1 MTRTADEPTR
11 EDADSATANVSAAEQ
26 VAADLRRRILAGEIV
41 PGERIR
47 QEEVA
52 ERFGVSR
59 LPVREA
65 LRMLEAEGLTELET
79 KKSARVPLLDMH
91 QVALM
96 YQMREKLEPL
106 ALTES
111 IPNLTDAQID
121 RLDDLQARIAKDDDL
136 QHFLDL
142 DRELHLLSYAGCDSE
157 QLIGAVTRLWNST
170 QYYRRAFM
178 MYSGPERRWVVNA
191 EHALLLDAIRRRDVI
206 DGEHFLCVHIRR
218 TRIELERHPELFTE
232 SARDH

>member
-1 MTRTADEPTR
+1 MTHTADEPPR
-11 EDADSATANVSAAEQ
+11 KDIDAEHANLSAAEQ
-26 VAADLRRRILAGEIV
+26 VAADLRRRILAAEIV

-52 ERFGVSR
+52 QRFGVSR

-79 KKSARVPLLDMH
+79 NKSARVPLLDMD
-91 QVALM
+91 QVALS
-96 YQMREKLEPL
+96 YRMREKLEPL
-106 ALTES
+106 ALAES
-111 IPNLTDAQID
+111 IPHLTVAQID

-142 DRELHLLSYAGCDSE
+142 DRELHLLSYAGCDSD

-170 QYYRRAFM
+170 HYYRRAFM
-178 MYSGPERRWVVNA
+178 MCSGPERRWVVNA
-191 EHALLLDAIRRRDVI
+191 EHSLLLDAIRRRDIVA
-206 DGEHFLCVHIRR
+206 GEHFLCVHIRR
-218 TRIELERHPELFTE
+218 TRIELERHPELF
-232 SARDH
+232 S

>member
-1 MTRTADEPTR
+1 MTRTADEPPDQST
-11 EDADSATANVSAAEQ
+11 DPVAANVSAAEQ
-26 VAADLRRRILAGEIV
+26 VAADLRRRILAGEIL

-79 KKSARVPLLDMH
+79 KKSARVPLLDMQ

-111 IPNLTDAQID
+111 IPRFTDAQID
-121 RLDDLQARIAKDDDL
+121 RLDEIQARIENDDDL
-136 QHFLDL
+136 AHFLDL
-142 DRELHLLSYAGCDSE
+142 DRELHLLSYAGCDSD

-178 MYSGPERRWVVNA
+178 TLTGPKRRWVVNA
-191 EHALLLDAIRRRDVI
+191 EHALLLDAIRRRDLV
-206 DGEHFLCVHIRR
+206 DAAHFSCVHIRR
-218 TRIELERHPELFTE
+218 TRIELQHHPELFPQPG
-232 SARDH
+232 R

>member
-1 MTRTADEPTR
+1 MIRTADVTTP
-11 EDADSATANVSAAEQ
+11 EDADAGHVSVSAAEQ

-65 LRMLEAEGLTELET
+65 LRMLEAEGLTGLET
-79 KKSARVPLLDMH
+79 KKSARVPLLGMR

-96 YQMREKLEPL
+96 YQMRERLEPL
-106 ALTES
+106 SLSES
-111 IPNLTDAQID
+111 IPNLTGAQID
-121 RLDDLQARIAKDDDL
+121 R
-136 QHFLDL
+136 
-142 DRELHLLSYAGCDSE
+142 
-157 QLIGAVTRLWNST
+157 LIGAVTRLWNST

-178 MYSGPERRWVVNA
+178 MFSGPQRRWVVNA
-191 EHALLLDAIRRRDVI
+191 EHSLLLNAIRRRDIVE
-206 DGEHFLCVHIRR
+206 GEHFLTVHIRR
-218 TRIELERHPELFTE
+218 TRIELERHPELFPQP
-232 SARDH
+232 

>member
-1 MTRTADEPTR
+1 MARTADEPR
-11 EDADSATANVSAAEQ
+11 RPESESATPNVSAAEQ
-26 VAADLRRRILAGEIV
+26 VALDLRRRILAGEIV

-96 YQMREKLEPL
+96 YQMRERLEPL

-111 IPNLTDAQID
+111 IPNLSIAQID
-121 RLDDLQARIAKDDDL
+121 RLDELQARIEKDDGL

-142 DRELHLLSYAGCDSE
+142 DRELHLLSYAGCDSDP
-157 QLIGAVTRLWNST
+157 LIGAVTRLWNST

-178 MYSGPERRWVVNA
+178 TVSGPQRRWVVNA
-191 EHALLLDAIRRRDVI
+191 EHSLLLDAIHRRDVVEA
-206 DGEHFLCVHIRR
+206 GHFSCIHIRR
-218 TRIELERHPELFTE
+218 TRIELQNHPELF
-232 SARDH
+232 AP

>member
-1 MTRTADEPTR
+1 MTRTADEPPDQST
-11 EDADSATANVSAAEQ
+11 DPVAANVSAAEQ
-26 VAADLRRRILAGEIV
+26 VAADLRRRILAGEIL

-121 RLDDLQARIAKDDDL
+121 RLDELQARIAKDNDL

-142 DRELHLLSYAGCDSE
+142 DRELHLLSYAGCDSD

-178 MYSGPERRWVVNA
+178 TVTGPQRRWVVNA
-191 EHALLLDAIRRRDVI
+191 EHSLLLDAIRRRDIV
-206 DGEHFLCVHIRR
+206 DAEHFSCVHIRR
-218 TRIELERHPELFTE
+218 TRIELQNHPELF
-232 SARDH
+232 AKHPR

>member
-1 MTRTADEPTR
+1 MTGDAGEPMREEADPLIPIE
-11 EDADSATANVSAAEQ
+11 SAAEQ
-26 VAADLRRRILAGEIV
+26 VASDLRRRILAGEIV

-79 KKSARVPLLDMH
+79 KKSARVPMLDMH
-91 QVALM
+91 QVSLM

-111 IPNLTDAQID
+111 IPNLTDAQIN
-121 RLDDLQARIAKDDDL
+121 RLDELQHRIEKDEDL

-142 DRELHLLSYAGCDSE
+142 DRELHLSSYAGCDSD

-178 MYSGPERRWVVNA
+178 MYSGPRRRWVVNA
-191 EHALLLDAIRRRDVI
+191 EHALLLDAIRRRDVVAA
-206 DGEHFLCVHIRR
+206 EHFSCMHIRR
-218 TRIELERHPELFTE
+218 TRIALEHHPELFTK
-232 SARDH
+232 

>member
-1 MTRTADEPTR
+1 MSRTADVTTP
-11 EDADSATANVSAAEQ
+11 EDADAGHASVSAAEQ
-26 VAADLRRRILAGEIV
+26 VAADLRRRILAGESV

-79 KKSARVPLLDMH
+79 KKSARVPLLGMR

-96 YQMREKLEPL
+96 YQMRERLEPL
-106 ALTES
+106 ALSES
-111 IPNLTDAQID
+111 IPNLTGAQID
-121 RLDDLQARIAKDDDL
+121 RLDELQARIEKDDDL

-142 DRELHLLSYAGCDSE
+142 DRELHLLSYAGCDSD

-178 MYSGPERRWVVNA
+178 MFSGPQRRWVVNA
-191 EHALLLDAIRRRDVI
+191 EHALLLDAIRRRDIVE
-206 DGEHFLCVHIRR
+206 GEHFLTVHIRR
-218 TRIELERHPELFTE
+218 TRIELERHPELFPQP
-232 SARDH
+232 

>member
-11 EDADSATANVSAAEQ
+11 EREGLATANVSAAEQ
-26 VAADLRRRILAGEIV
+26 VAEDLRRRILAGEIV

-79 KKSARVPLLDMH
+79 KKSARVPLLDMR

-111 IPNLTDAQID
+111 IPHLTEAQID

-136 QHFLDL
+136 QHFLNL
-142 DRELHLLSYAGCDSE
+142 DRELHLLSYAGCDSD
-157 QLIGAVTRLWNST
+157 QLLGAVTRLWNST

-178 MYSGPERRWVVNA
+178 RVTGPQRRWVVNA
-191 EHALLLDAIRRRDVI
+191 EHALLLDAIRRRDVV
-206 DGEHFLCVHIRR
+206 DAEHFSCVHIRR
-218 TRIELERHPELFTE
+218 TRIELERHPELFVK
-232 SARDH
+232 SSD

>member
-1 MTRTADEPTR
+1 MTPTSDESTR
-11 EDADSATANVSAAEQ
+11 ELANSTPAGVSAADQ
-26 VAADLRRRILAGEIV
+26 VAADLRRRILAGDIV

-121 RLDDLQARIAKDDDL
+121 RLDELQDRIAKDDDL

-142 DRELHLLSYAGCDSE
+142 DRELHLLSYSGCDSD

-170 QYYRRAFM
+170 QYYRRVFM
-178 MYSGPERRWVVNA
+178 TVTGPKRRWVVNA
-191 EHALLLDAIRRRDVI
+191 EHALLLDAIRRRDVV
-206 DGEHFLCVHIRR
+206 DAEHFSCVHIRR
-218 TRIELERHPELFTE
+218 TRIELQHHPELFTP
-232 SARDH
+232 